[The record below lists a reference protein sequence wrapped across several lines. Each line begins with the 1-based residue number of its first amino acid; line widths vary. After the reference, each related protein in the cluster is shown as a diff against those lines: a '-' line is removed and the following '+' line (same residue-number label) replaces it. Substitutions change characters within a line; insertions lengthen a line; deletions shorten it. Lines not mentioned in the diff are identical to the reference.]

1 MKLNSCEDY
10 HILRG
15 FLINNAE
22 DIGKENQVSS
32 NLAKNHILIP

>member
-22 DIGKENQVSS
+22 DRDIEKRIKFLET
-32 NLAKNHILIP
+32 